1 MIKKYLIRTT
11 LAASIA
17 LALTGCNSDSND
29 VTTLE
34 ITGTAI
40 KGTFANALVEVFYAN
55 DLTTVIGSAQTAS
68 DGAYSV
74 TLTDDTG
81 EAIVGAYVVKVSAD
95 DDSTMICDAAVT
107 CGDVAKGSLIQA
119 ANLAG
124 LVLSSFTFADS
135 TAAEVIEVN
144 INTLSTMAT
153 NAILS
158 DATLDTAID
167 LSSLTAEATIALKIK
182 VSEVIGTIL
191 GIDLTD
197 VDLFSL
203 NIVDASVS
211 ADVPKEDA
219 NAATLTLVN
228 GSLAN
233 IDVSESETLG
243 EALASYFTAVETI
256 ANAILSDEVTG
267 DTTDLVSI
275 FSEEIAEI
283 TAVQAI
289 LATESAQ
296 ILAGVEQAT
305 GVDIST
311 IDIIDEVFEEAAPAG
326 PPEAVYSDSVPD
338 SVQVYKT
345 IGDIELSVHIFYPE
359 GHTAAD
365 STAAVLFFHGG
376 GLRFGDPR
384 DGYVIADELKP
395 EGAAVIAVQ
404 YRLFNSSADTLD
416 QIIADAKSA
425 VRWVRTNA
433 DDLGIDPDRI
443 AAMGHSAGSFLAL
456 STATITDFDEP
467 LEDLSVS
474 SVPNA
479 LVLWSPTLTRNDNGE
494 TSIVPE
500 GYTIED
506 LTPATYLRDGLP
518 QAAFMV
524 GTEDNIANPDD
535 AVELF
540 EAAYRAAGNESEF
553 LLIDGADH
561 FFLDPDH
568 FAQMVVWASD
578 YLQKIGYTNPE
589 TP

>member
-1 MIKKYLIRTT
+1 
-11 LAASIA
+11 
-17 LALTGCNSDSND
+17 
-29 VTTLE
+29 
-34 ITGTAI
+34 
-40 KGTFANALVEVFYAN
+40 
-55 DLTTVIGSAQTAS
+55 
-68 DGAYSV
+68 V
-74 TLTDDTG
+74 TLTDNTS

-135 TAAEVIEVN
+135 TAADVIEVN

-167 LSSLTAEATIALKIK
+167 LSSLTAEATITLKIK

-197 VDLFSL
+197 IDLFSL

-219 NAATLTLVN
+219 NAATLTLIN

-233 IDVSESETLG
+233 IDVSENETLG
-243 EALASYFTAVETI
+243 EALTSYFAVVETI

-267 DTTDLVSI
+267 DTTDLVSV

-289 LATESAQ
+289 LATESVQ
-296 ILAGVEQAT
+296 ILADVEQDT

-311 IDIIDEVFEEAAPAG
+311 IDIIDEVFGAAAPAG
-326 PPEAVYSDSVPD
+326 PPEPVYSDSVPD

-359 GHTAAD
+359 GHTSAD
-365 STAAVLFFHGG
+365 SAASILFFHGG
-376 GLRFGDPR
+376 GLRVGDPR
-384 DGYVIADELKP
+384 QGYDIADAFTP
-395 EGAAVIAVQ
+395 VGAVIISVQ
-404 YRLFNSSADTLD
+404 YRLLDSSADTLD

-433 DDLGIDPDRI
+433 NDLGLDPDRI
-443 AAMGHSAGSFLAL
+443 ATMGHSAGAFLAL
-456 STATITDFDEP
+456 ATGTITEFDEP
-467 LEDLSVS
+467 LENSLVS
-474 SVPNA
+474 SVPNTM
-479 LVLWSPTLTRNDNGE
+479 VLWSPTLARSDNGE

-500 GYTIED
+500 GYVMED

-518 QAAFMV
+518 QATFMV
-524 GTEDNIANPDD
+524 GTEDNIANPGD

-540 EAAYRAAGNESEF
+540 EAAYRAAGNISEF
-553 LLIDGADH
+553 HLIEGADH
-561 FFLDPDH
+561 FFFDPDH
-568 FAQMVVWASD
+568 FAQMLVWAGD
-578 YLQKIGYTNPE
+578 YLQIIGYTEAE